1 MLTDSIADLLFTT
14 EESGNE
20 NLRREGIPDEKVH
33 FVGNVMIDTLVHCLS
48 QMPAGLPYPD
58 LRRERV
64 RRGDAAQAVKRGPA
78 GDPAGVLKAFQEAS
92 RRLTLVMPLHPR
104 TLRRIDEFGLRE
116 DLDAMAGRAVVTEP
130 IGYLDMLRLVK
141 SARMVITDSGGI
153 QEETTYLGVPC
164 LTMRENTERPSTIT
178 LGTNRLVGSDPEK
191 LLCAL
196 DEVIASSMSRGSIPP
211 LWDGKAGVRIVDRI
225 LSAY

>member
-1 MLTDSIADLLFTT
+1 V
-14 EESGNE
+14 
-20 NLRREGIPDEKVH
+20 NLRREGIADEKVH

-48 QMPAGLPYPD
+48 QMPDGLPYPD
-58 LRRERV
+58 LREREYAVVTLHRPSNV
-64 RRGDAAQAVKRGPA
+64 DRRETLQA
-78 GDPAGVLKAFQEAS
+78 VLKALQEVS

-104 TLRRIDEFGLRE
+104 TLKRIDEFGLRE
-116 DLDAMAGRAVVTEP
+116 DLDAMAGRTVVTEP

-178 LGTNRLVGSDPEK
+178 LGTNRLVGSDPEA
-191 LLCAL
+191 LLRGVNDVMAG
-196 DEVIASSMSRGSIPP
+196 SMKRGVIPP
-211 LWDGKAGVRIVDRI
+211 LWDGKAGVRIVDVI
-225 LSAY
+225 LSAGRVR

>member
-1 MLTDSIADLLFTT
+1 MFEVAHVEAGLRSFDRTMPEEINRVLTDAISDLLFTT
-14 EESGNE
+14 ERVGQREPARERGSRT
-20 NLRREGIPDEKVH
+20 RRIH

-48 QMPAGLPYPD
+48 QMPDGLPYPD
-58 LRRERV
+58 LRERGYAVVTLHRPSNVDRRETL
-64 RRGDAAQAVKRGPA
+64 QAVLR
-78 GDPAGVLKAFQEAS
+78 AFQEVS

-104 TLRRIDEFGLRE
+104 TLKRIDEFGLRE

-164 LTMRENTERPSTIT
+164 LTIGRIPRGPRRSRWGPTGWSGATRKHCS
-178 LGTNRLVGSDPEK
+178 VG
-191 LLCAL
+191 
-196 DEVIASSMSRGSIPP
+196 
-211 LWDGKAGVRIVDRI
+211 
-225 LSAY
+225 